1 MTQDP
6 GLAGWLQ
13 LTLTPGLTAAGLR
26 SMLRQFGLPQAV
38 LDKKRS
44 ELAPFASAQ
53 ALAALDS
60 QEVSAAVAR
69 SLEWA
74 AGPGHAIITLAD
86 AAYPRALLEIADP
99 PALLY
104 ACGRLELL
112 SRPALAVVGSRNA
125 S

>member
-13 LTLTPGLTAAGLR
+13 LTLTPGLTPAGLR

-53 ALAALDS
+53 ALA
-60 QEVSAAVAR
+60 
-69 SLEWA
+69 
-74 AGPGHAIITLAD
+74 
-86 AAYPRALLEIADP
+86 
-99 PALLY
+99 
-104 ACGRLELL
+104 
-112 SRPALAVVGSRNA
+112 VVGSRNA
-125 S
+125 SAQGEHNAHSFAKALSDAGLCIVSGLALGIDAAAHRGALAGASSTLAVLGTGIDIA